1 MPVSPSA
8 RCCPVKTDMDV
19 YTWQE
24 PNLWGVLDDTLR
36 IRIGRTD
43 EGYLWISVD
52 IQMWSDPPTMGNF
65 THGDTNRYAT
75 GELTISEDG
84 LLTAMH
90 RHPPEHDF
98 RSGFSLRVPLSFV
111 SPLRAALERAGVSN
125 S

>member
-1 MPVSPSA
+1 
-8 RCCPVKTDMDV
+8 MDV

-24 PNLWGVLDDTLR
+24 PHLWGVLDDTLR
-36 IRIGRTD
+36 VRIGRTE

-52 IQMWSDPPTMGNF
+52 IQIWPDRPTMGNF
-65 THGDTNRYAT
+65 THADTNRYAH
-75 GELTISEDG
+75 GEITLTDDG

-90 RHPPEHDF
+90 RHPAEQDF

-111 SPLRAALERAGVSN
+111 SPLRQALERAGGSN